1 MNNVTIY
8 HNPRCSK
15 SRQTLDLIK
24 KQGITPNIIDYI
36 KQPLDYAAILKLSKY
51 FEIKEFVRS
60 NEKVFNELGLS
71 LNDEDKVLRA
81 MVHEPKLMQRP
92 IVTVGN
98 KAAIGRPPENV
109 LTLLET

>member
-1 MNNVTIY
+1 MNTVTIY

-36 KQPLDYAAILKLSKY
+36 KQPLDYAAILKLSKH
-51 FEIKEFVRS
+51 FDIKDFVRS
-60 NEKVFNELGLS
+60 NEKVFKELGLS
-71 LNDEDKVLRA
+71 LKEEDKVLRA

-92 IVTVGN
+92 IVIVGD
-98 KAAIGRPPENV
+98 KAAMGRPPENV
-109 LTLLET
+109 LALLC